1 MLVKVENCRSLRIWN
16 LGFLRCHE
24 SPAALLHGTGLGNS
38 WDSLFCFRAVQALAS
53 LLKSSKKH
61 PDSASCIVGGC
72 FCGVEPAHW
81 GLHWNAAT
89 SSTHWWW
96 NLAQVKGARRFCVLI
111 TILGAA
117 WLSAHRN
124 SFSPFHIGTSK
135 SQNLRVFPPPDP
147 AELSPLSGQHCSFIC
162 SPAATPWD
170 HHMPLKLAKKAES
183 SL

>member
-24 SPAALLHGTGLGNS
+24 SPTALLHGAGLGNS

-61 PDSASCIVGGC
+61 PDSASCVIGSC

-89 SSTHWWW
+89 SSTHSKPGPGERSW
-96 NLAQVKGARRFCVLI
+96 KVLCPDHNPGSY
-111 TILGAA
+111 L
-117 WLSAHRN
+117 WLSAHGN
-124 SFSPFHIGTSK
+124 SFSPFHIGASK
-135 SQNLRVFPPPDP
+135 SQNLRVFPPPGP
-147 AELSPLSGQHCSFIC
+147 AELNPLSGQNCSFIC
-162 SPAATPWD
+162 SPAAMPWD